1 MFTGNLRQ
9 NYLGGPETMV
19 ELLAAA
25 IGAGIGVVASGVGN
39 FVKKDAESSLAV
51 VRLTSAVEHIAAEVS
66 LLRREINEDRKEMY
80 PRLNSMEQ
88 RIAVLETKL

>member
-9 NYLGGPETMV
+9 NYLERPEAMV

-25 IGAGIGVVASGVGN
+25 IGAGIGIVASSIGN